1 MNNLTKKYSVVFLIL
16 SIAFIFVNLV
26 GTDYD
31 REVFID
37 GDGSGHY
44 AYLTSILIYNNVDF
58 TEVLEFEKKKRP
70 TDYMGHYFHKVNGIH
85 INKYTVGTAL
95 LQLPFFL
102 IGYLLSFILGY
113 PLDGYSII
121 FQYCVALSTIFW
133 VSLGLVY
140 LVKLI
145 TNWGV
150 NNLYSWLFSSFLLL
164 GTNLFFY
171 TFIEPSFSHAYS
183 FAVITVF
190 LYFIHKVLTAYSRY
204 YFVMASFLLGIIILI
219 RPANAIIVASLPFI
233 AGSWYNFKNFFKNQ
247 TKNND
252 YLFGIAAIIIA
263 ISPQLIINYL
273 QTGGLLIYGYKNEGF
288 YFTKPEILN
297 FIISYKK
304 GWLVYTPAFILLI
317 PAIIYLFRK
326 STKFSAVSFVLFLV
340 FQIYIFSS
348 WWNWYYGDSF
358 GMRPMVD
365 YYGLYMLVISIFLYK
380 TCHTMI
386 KIIGISFLA
395 LCIILN
401 LVQSYQYATGILHA
415 DSMTKAAYWH
425 VFMDVDK
432 SKSKI
437 IASGDETFYG
447 DLEDDAFFS
456 SFNNLEYDYPY
467 WNNGNNFNNAVV
479 LSGTKSIEQT
489 ANNIYSPSLHYL
501 IPDSLVGYSNIYVR
515 FMTKYFE
522 PTENSAINTV
532 FVVDISDSIPKSI
545 FYKTFRIKAIP
556 NKITNEWKDASI
568 GFKLPLITND
578 MQQIKLYIWNVDKKA
593 YYLDDLSIEF
603 FTYKQP

>member
-16 SIAFIFVNLV
+16 AVAFILVNLI
-26 GTDYD
+26 GTKYD

-44 AYLTSILIYNNVDF
+44 AYLTSIFIYGNVDF
-58 TEVLEFEKKKRP
+58 TEVFEFEKKQRP
-70 TDYMGHYFHKVNGIH
+70 ADYMGHYFHELNGIY

-102 IGYLLSFILGY
+102 IGYLLSFLFGY
-113 PLDGYSII
+113 PLDGYNII

-140 LVKLI
+140 LIKLM

-150 NNLYSWLFSSFLLL
+150 HNLYSWIFSSFLLL

-183 FAVITVF
+183 FTVITVF
-190 LYFIHKVLTAYSRY
+190 LYFSHKIFTAYNRY
-204 YFVMASFLLGIIILI
+204 YFVMASFLLGIIILL
-219 RPANAIIVASLPFI
+219 RPANIIIIASLPFI
-233 AGSWYNFKNFFKNQ
+233 AGGWVNLKNFFKNQ
-247 TKNND
+247 IKNKD
-252 YLFGIAAIIIA
+252 FRYGIAAFIIA

-273 QTGGLLIYGYKNEGF
+273 QTGGILIYGYKNEGF
-288 YFTKPEILN
+288 YFTNPEVIN
-297 FIISYKK
+297 FLISYKK
-304 GWLVYTPAFILLI
+304 GWLIYTPAFILLI
-317 PAIIYLFRK
+317 PAIIYLFVK
-326 STKFSAVSFVLFLV
+326 STKFAAISFVLFLF

-348 WWNWYYGDSF
+348 WWNWFYGDSF

-365 YYGLYMLVISIFLYK
+365 YYGLYMLVIGIFLYG
-380 TCHTMI
+380 TCHNWI
-386 KIIGISFLA
+386 KITGISFLV

-401 LVQSYQYATGILHA
+401 LVQSFQYATGIIHP
-415 DSMTKAAYWH
+415 DSMNRAAYWY
-425 VFMDVDK
+425 VFMDMDK

-447 DLEDDAFFS
+447 HLKDEAFFS
-456 SFNNLEYDYPY
+456 SFNDLEHDYLD
-467 WNNGNNFNNAVV
+467 WNNGDNINHTVV
-479 LSGTKSIEQT
+479 FSGTNSVEQSSK
-489 ANNIYSPSLHYL
+489 AIYSPSLQYL
-501 IPDSLVGYSNIYVR
+501 IPDSLIGYNNIYVK
-515 FMTKYFE
+515 FKTKYSE
-522 PTENSAINTV
+522 SRENTAIKTV
-532 FVVDISDSIPKSI
+532 FVVDISDTIPKNI

-556 NKITNEWKDASI
+556 DNVTNGWKNASI

-578 MQQIKLYIWNVDKKA
+578 MHQIKFYIWNVGNQA

-603 FTYKQP
+603 FTYEQP

>member
-1 MNNLTKKYSVVFLIL
+1 
-16 SIAFIFVNLV
+16 
-26 GTDYD
+26 
-31 REVFID
+31 
-37 GDGSGHY
+37 
-44 AYLTSILIYNNVDF
+44 
-58 TEVLEFEKKKRP
+58 
-70 TDYMGHYFHKVNGIH
+70 
-85 INKYTVGTAL
+85 
-95 LQLPFFL
+95 
-102 IGYLLSFILGY
+102 
-113 PLDGYSII
+113 
-121 FQYCVALSTIFW
+121 
-133 VSLGLVY
+133 
-140 LVKLI
+140 
-145 TNWGV
+145 
-150 NNLYSWLFSSFLLL
+150 
-164 GTNLFFY
+164 
-171 TFIEPSFSHAYS
+171 
-183 FAVITVF
+183 
-190 LYFIHKVLTAYSRY
+190 
-204 YFVMASFLLGIIILI
+204 
-219 RPANAIIVASLPFI
+219 
-233 AGSWYNFKNFFKNQ
+233 
-247 TKNND
+247 
-252 YLFGIAAIIIA
+252 
-263 ISPQLIINYL
+263 
-273 QTGGLLIYGYKNEGF
+273 
-288 YFTKPEILN
+288 
-297 FIISYKK
+297 
-304 GWLVYTPAFILLI
+304 
-317 PAIIYLFRK
+317 
-326 STKFSAVSFVLFLV
+326 
-340 FQIYIFSS
+340 
-348 WWNWYYGDSF
+348 
-358 GMRPMVD
+358 
-365 YYGLYMLVISIFLYK
+365 
-380 TCHTMI
+380 
-386 KIIGISFLA
+386 
-395 LCIILN
+395 
-401 LVQSYQYATGILHA
+401 VQSYQYATGILHA

-467 WNNGNNFNNAVV
+467 WNTGNNFNNAVV